1 MPWDIYV
8 PPVKKPEIPL
18 KPVVEDP
25 IPETVEDPIADTS
38 KPERKK
44 REG

>member
-18 KPVVEDP
+18 KPVTEDP
-25 IPETVEDPIADTS
+25 IPETAFDQTP